1 VSPTR
6 TVAGIEE
13 GLETPPSEVV
23 IRLSDHPRAM
33 RQIELARGWGGVG
46 AFALVALLG
55 YHAGVPTV
63 SIGIRA
69 LLGGVAGYIVCWGA
83 AVTVWRYLAVAEE
96 GAARAA
102 AEQRRS
108 ALLEEIERRRASL
121 AEQEEGL

>member
-1 VSPTR
+1 MRP
-6 TVAGIEE
+6 AEGIEE

-46 AFALVALLG
+46 AFALVALLA
-55 YHAGVPTV
+55 YNAGVPTV

-69 LLGGVAGYIVCWGA
+69 LLSGVAGYIVCWGA
-83 AVTVWRYLAVAEE
+83 AVTVWRHLAVAEE

>member
-1 VSPTR
+1 MS
-6 TVAGIEE
+6 TVGGIEE

-46 AFALVALLG
+46 AFALVALLA
-55 YHAGVPTV
+55 YNAGVPTV

-69 LLGGVAGYIVCWGA
+69 LLSGVAGYIVCWGA
-83 AVTVWRYLAVAEE
+83 AVTVWRHLAVAEE

-121 AEQEEGL
+121 AEGEEGL

>member
-1 VSPTR
+1 MSV
-6 TVAGIEE
+6 VGGIEE

-46 AFALVALLG
+46 AFALVAFLA
-55 YHAGVPTV
+55 YNAGVPTV

-69 LLGGVAGYIVCWGA
+69 LLAGVVGYIVCWGA
-83 AVTVWRYLAVAEE
+83 AVMVWRHLAVAEE
-96 GAARAA
+96 AAARAA

>member
-1 VSPTR
+1 MS
-6 TVAGIEE
+6 AYEGIEE

-33 RQIELARGWGGVG
+33 RQIELARGWGGIG
-46 AFALVALLG
+46 AFALVALLA
-55 YHAGVPTV
+55 YRAGVPTV
-63 SIGIRA
+63 SVGIRA
-69 LLGGVAGYIVCWGA
+69 LLAGVAGYIVCWGA
-83 AVTVWRYLAVAEE
+83 AVTVWRHLAVAEE

-121 AEQEEGL
+121 ADQEEGL

>member
-1 VSPTR
+1 MNALES
-6 TVAGIEE
+6 IDE

-46 AFALVALLG
+46 AFALVAFLG
-55 YHAGVPTV
+55 YEAGVPTL

-69 LLGGVAGYIVCWGA
+69 LLAGVVGYIVCWGA
-83 AVTVWRYLAVAEE
+83 AVTVWRHLAVAEE

-108 ALLEEIERRRASL
+108 ALLDEIERRRASL
-121 AEQEEGL
+121 ADQEEGL

>member
-1 VSPTR
+1 MSAVE
-6 TVAGIEE
+6 GIEE

-23 IRLSDHPRAM
+23 IRLSDHPRASSIC
-33 RQIELARGWGGVG
+33 RIARGWGGVG
-46 AFALVALLG
+46 AFALVAFLG
-55 YHAGVPTV
+55 YEAGVPTA
-63 SIGIRA
+63 SIGVRA
-69 LLGGVAGYIVCWGA
+69 LLAGVVGYIVCWGA
-83 AVTVWRYLAVAEE
+83 AVTVWRHLAVAEE

>member
-1 VSPTR
+1 MS
-6 TVAGIEE
+6 TVEGIEE

-46 AFALVALLG
+46 AFALVALLA
-55 YHAGVPTV
+55 YHAGVSTV

-69 LLGGVAGYIVCWGA
+69 LLAGVIGYIVCWGA

>member
-1 VSPTR
+1 MSAVE
-6 TVAGIEE
+6 GIEE

-46 AFALVALLG
+46 AFVLVALLG
-55 YHAGVPTV
+55 YHAGVPTA

-69 LLGGVAGYIVCWGA
+69 LLAGVVGYIVCWGT
-83 AVTVWRYLAVAEE
+83 AVMVWRHLAVAEE
-96 GAARAA
+96 SAARAA

>member
-1 VSPTR
+1 VR
-6 TVAGIEE
+6 TVEGIEE

-46 AFALVALLG
+46 AFALVTFLG
-55 YHAGVPTV
+55 YEAGVPTL

-69 LLGGVAGYIVCWGA
+69 LLAGVVGYIVCWGA
-83 AVTVWRYLAVAEE
+83 AVTVWRHLAVAEE

-102 AEQRRS
+102 AEGRRS

-121 AEQEEGL
+121 ADQEEGL